1 MAKAWPE
8 SRGEPGHKSGFGWA
22 SQGIKKP
29 GKLWSGSQPGLA
41 WLRQTGAKAGLA
53 NLVEPG

>member
-1 MAKAWPE
+1 MAK
-8 SRGEPGHKSGFGWA
+8 
-22 SQGIKKP
+22 GIKKP